1 MFPKHLKLVRVNKKV
16 LGLISTIISIIV
28 HGKLFRTNEMRLA
41 RWKLENHSDTYDF
54 TCCPH
59 NFFLCVWLCEYVG
72 GGGGNEGKGLQCT
85 QLGDE
90 VNKYSNLE
98 EFSWNFVI
106 LKELINSGA
115 ANIYFSNTF
124 IKSHVRVELRL
135 FERIFMYMKMHK

>member
-28 HGKLFRTNEMRLA
+28 HGKLFRTSEMRLA
-41 RWKLENHSDTYDF
+41 RWKLENHSDTYNF

-59 NFFLCVWLCEYVG
+59 NFFFLTMYVG
-72 GGGGNEGKGLQCT
+72 VGGGNEGKGLQCT

-98 EFSWNFVI
+98 EFSWSFVI

-124 IKSHVRVELRL
+124 IKSLICKG
-135 FERIFMYMKMHK
+135 RIKTIWKDFYVYENA